1 MDYEALERE
10 GLVLVNRVGHLLDD
24 PRSLTRDVAR
34 GLLVKLRR
42 GAYVRATAWE
52 SASPRERHLIRARA
66 VAANSVEP
74 VTLAGMSAAALW
86 GMPVAT
92 DWPDTVT
99 LLDRWHGGG
108 RAEPGVRR
116 ISAGFRTARTLEIGG
131 FRATDLARTSIDVA
145 RRTTFANAVGSVDWA
160 LWRGNKHA
168 ISKQLLVD
176 DVAGLDSR
184 LGIRHLERVVN
195 FATALS
201 DSFGES
207 ECRAVI
213 HLLGFEDA
221 ELQVEFRDMQGAMY
235 PDFFW
240 RSVRGFAE
248 FDGKMKYTRGEYTDG
263 DPAEIV
269 WREKKREDRL
279 RRLGLSGTRL
289 LTFDVRHPEQL
300 AHLLTDLGVPR
311 GRTTAPVGGG
321 TTPPTA
327 HYLRPR
333 H

>member
-1 MDYEALERE
+1 MGYEALERD
-10 GLVLVNRVGHLLDD
+10 GLILVHRVGHLLDD
-24 PRSLTRDVAR
+24 SRSLTRDVER

-42 GAYVRATAWE
+42 GAYVRAAIWE
-52 SASPRERHLIRARA
+52 SATPRQRHLMRARA
-66 VAANSVEP
+66 VAAHSAEP

-99 LLDRWHGGG
+99 LLDRWRGGG

-116 ISAGFRTARTLEIGG
+116 ISAGFRTARTLDIGG
-131 FRATDLARTSIDVA
+131 FRATDLARTCIDVA

-160 LWRGNKHA
+160 LWRRNQNA

-176 DVAGLDSR
+176 DLAGLDSR
-184 LGIRHLERVVN
+184 LGIRHLQRVFD
-195 FATALS
+195 FATHLS

-213 HLLGFEDA
+213 HLLGFEGP
-221 ELQVEFRDMQGAMY
+221 ELQVEFRDTQGAMY

-240 RSVRGFAE
+240 RSARGFAE

-279 RRLGLSGTRL
+279 RRFGLSGTRV
-289 LTFDVRHPEQL
+289 LTSDVRRPHQL
-300 AHLLTDLGVPR
+300 AHLLTELGVPR
-311 GRTTAPVGGG
+311 GRRTVAVGGA
-321 TTPPTA
+321 TTPPA
-327 HYLRPR
+327 GQSLRP
-333 H
+333 